1 LLTTSSVKEF
11 DKRKYLES
19 PPQLIL
25 VIMGGTKI
33 DSNLLVI

>member
-11 DKRKYLES
+11 EKRKFLES

-25 VIMGGTKI
+25 VIVGGTKI
-33 DSNLLVI
+33 NSNLLVI